1 MKKLGIFRVM
11 PAVVA
16 AAILCAALD
25 GAQAADGNRER
36 VVGKWYP
43 SLESGVVLTQSSYS
57 DNWSGGDRGS
67 IVWAAILNGTLENQ
81 VHEKANWY
89 STLKLAY
96 GQTHKQETDG
106 EGGRTWARPEKST
119 DLVDLETIMRLTL
132 GAFVDPFV
140 SARLESQFQDVSDPL
155 GRNLTF
161 NPVRLRESAGIARSF
176 IDEEDRSLLS
186 RLGFTF
192 RQGIRR
198 QFMDNLSDDTET
210 ETTNDGGVEWT
221 TDYKTKILEDRV
233 TWTSRL
239 TFYQPV
245 FYSGKDDLESL
256 DAEQL
261 DAAML
266 PSDIAD
272 YTTVMDIDFENIF
285 TTQITRLLSV
295 SLYTRWMYA
304 KYDNSVKP
312 LIGDDGNL
320 TNEDAVRGAIRRAG
334 QFKQTLSLGVTY
346 RFL

>member
-1 MKKLGIFRVM
+1 MKKPGIFRVIS
-11 PAVVA
+11 AVIA
-16 AAILCAALD
+16 AAVFCVALD
-25 GAQAADGNRER
+25 GAQAAEKKER
-36 VVGKWYP
+36 IVGKWYP
-43 SLESGVVLTQSSYS
+43 SLESGMNLTQSSYS

-67 IVWAAILNGTLENQ
+67 IVWTAILNGTLENQ

-89 STLKLAY
+89 SALKLAY
-96 GQTHKQETDG
+96 GQTHNQEADD
-106 EGGRTWARPEKST
+106 EGGRTWARPDKST

-140 SARLESQFQDVSDPL
+140 SARLESQFQDASDPL

-161 NPVRLRESAGIARSF
+161 NPIRLRESAGVARRF

-186 RLGFTF
+186 RLGFTL
-192 RQGIRR
+192 RQGIRK
-198 QFMDNLSDDTET
+198 QFKDAESDDTVT
-210 ETTNDGGVEWT
+210 ETTNDGGIEWT
-221 TDYKTKILEDRV
+221 TDYKTKILEDQV
-233 TWTSRL
+233 TWASRL
-239 TFYQPV
+239 SFYQPV
-245 FYSGKDDLESL
+245 FFSGKDDLEGLS
-256 DAEQL
+256 AAQL
-261 DAAML
+261 EAAGL
-266 PSDIAD
+266 PSDVAD

-312 LIGDDGNL
+312 LIDDDGEL
-320 TNEDAVRGAIRRAG
+320 TNPVTVSDAIRKAG